1 MCVIEASSQRH
12 GLGSASE
19 KGRLSLRA
27 RPALR
32 RVQMHAQHS
41 SDASESFNVAGKKY
55 LAAGLL
61 SMSLLCSSSSPA
73 EANEKIAEFRSSGF
87 LFKDTVTVV
96 SLKDPQVDGIVI
108 YYTDYNRSLQE
119 KLSND
124 PFGDPSQSSISC
136 VPTGQHIS
144 IKNPDAIRSSEGKE
158 IFSEGKTFN
167 ILQNKKTRIRRIYD
181 EKDQNLIYIAYST
194 RNTSSSDEGGVSSS
208 RYRTSMCAVHADD
221 IQSTDTTQ

>member
-1 MCVIEASSQRH
+1 MCVIQTTSLLCGGRLAGERKLSLRSLRRAKVSRQPSQRH
-12 GLGSASE
+12 SSVVSAS
-19 KGRLSLRA
+19 LD
-27 RPALR
+27 
-32 RVQMHAQHS
+32 VT
-41 SDASESFNVAGKKY
+41 GKKY

-61 SMSLLCSSSSPA
+61 SASLLCCSPA
-73 EANEKIAEFRSSGF
+73 QANEKIAEFRSSGF

-96 SLKDPQVDGIVI
+96 SLKDPEVDGIVI

-136 VPTGQHIS
+136 VPTQERVS
-144 IKNPDAIRSSEGKE
+144 IKNPEAIRSSEGKE

-167 ILQNKKTRIRRIYD
+167 ILQNKKTRIRRVYD
-181 EKDQNLIYIAYST
+181 EKNQNIIYVAYST

-208 RYRTSMCAVHADD
+208 RYRTSMCAVHADE
-221 IQSTDTTQ
+221 IQSNDS